1 MCLVMKNCG
10 KNRAKY
16 VECCGILWKTLQKNN
31 KSKIES
37 KIKKIYVDFSS
48 NTHEE
53 YKYMRDHESELSE
66 EIKFNIKNNYN
77 DYVKTFEHLKIE
89 DVEEAKKVCR

>member
-1 MCLVMKNCG
+1 ME
-10 KNRAKY
+10 Y
-16 VECCGILWKTLQKNN
+16 CGILWKTLQKNN

-37 KIKKIYVDFSS
+37 KFKKIYVDFSS

-53 YKYMRDHESELSE
+53 YKYMMDNESEFSE

-77 DYVKTFEHLKIE
+77 DYVKTFEHLKI
-89 DVEEAKKVCR
+89 